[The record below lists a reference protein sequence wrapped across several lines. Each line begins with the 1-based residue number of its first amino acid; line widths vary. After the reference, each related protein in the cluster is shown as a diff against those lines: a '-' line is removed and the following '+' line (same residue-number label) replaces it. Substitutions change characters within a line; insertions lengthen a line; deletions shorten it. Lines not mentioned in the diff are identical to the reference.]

1 MKNKNL
7 VFLFIGF
14 LLLFM
19 GFDSSQ
25 YYFSSIFYSENI
37 KLISLVSLSLIYLTF
52 AIATFFSPFFC
63 RKLGLKKS
71 FFVSSL
77 FYPLFILS
85 VLFKSEIF
93 IYLASIFLGF
103 AASIIWTAQGTYLVQ
118 QTNEKNRGFYSGLFF
133 AMIPLGTS
141 FMVFL
146 SSFFVE
152 AISFVVIYF
161 VLFLISIAGS
171 ILLLVPSDSGRMR
184 DYKLSPRQ
192 VIRKKSMISLMPFLF
207 SSSFVSG
214 LMLSV
219 IPIRI
224 TDFFGLGYVG
234 KIVAIFTFSGVI
246 ISVLIGKLSDKYGTR
261 RFVYISS
268 ISGIIGF
275 ILLLCSESIPLFS
288 LGVLMLSVCYSSFLA
303 LGYPI
308 MSKLFKDD
316 LDSAMAIRL
325 TMFSLAVFF
334 SVILSNFLNFS
345 IMILI
350 GTVSTIFSLVSVR
363 YLFKNNPVLL

>member
-7 VFLFIGF
+7 IFLFIGF

-37 KLISLVSLSLIYLTF
+37 KLVSLISLSLIYLTF

-71 FFVSSL
+71 LFISSL

-85 VLFKSEIF
+85 VLLKSEIF

-103 AASIIWTAQGTYLVQ
+103 AASIIWTAQGTYFVQ
-118 QTNEKNRGFYSGLFF
+118 QTNDKNRGFYSGLFF

-141 FMVFL
+141 FAVFL

-152 AISFVVIYF
+152 TVNYVVIYF
-161 VLFLISIAGS
+161 ILFLISIVGS
-171 ILLLVPSDSGRMR
+171 ILLLVPSDKGRMG
-184 DYKLSPRQ
+184 DYKLSPGQ
-192 VIRKKSMISLMPFLF
+192 VMRKKTMKFLIPFIF
-207 SSSFVSG
+207 SSSFITG

-224 TDFFGLGYVG
+224 TDLFGLGSVG
-234 KIVAIFTFSGVI
+234 KIVAVFTFSGVI
-246 ISVLIGKLSDKYGTR
+246 ISVLIGKLSDRYGIK
-261 RFVYISS
+261 RFVYLSL

-275 ILLLCSESIPLFS
+275 VLLINSELISLFNLGILMVSF
-288 LGVLMLSVCYSSFLA
+288 CYSSFLS

-308 MSKLFKDD
+308 ISKLFKHD
-316 LDSAMAIRL
+316 LDSAMAVRL
-325 TMFSLAVFF
+325 MMFSLAVFSSIVLSSFLSF
-334 SVILSNFLNFS
+334 SV
-345 IMILI
+345 MILI
-350 GTVSTIFSLVSVR
+350 GAVLTVFSLVSVR